1 MSSAPLA
8 VMVVDDDPSMRSLLV
23 DYLSRE
29 GFGVIAQASGEAAV
43 AALEIERVDAVVVD
57 KEMPG
62 MNGLDFVSYVR
73 GRRPELPIVLITA
86 FGGAHVRREALAR
99 GASRYLEKPFHLKEL
114 GAALSEGGP
123 LRPPLPGA
131 PHE

>member
-1 MSSAPLA
+1 MNSAPLA
-8 VMVVDDDPSMRSLLV
+8 VMVIDDDPSMRSLLV
-23 DYLSRE
+23 DYLSRQ
-29 GFGVIAQASGEAAV
+29 GFDVTTQPSGEAAV
-43 AALEIERVDAVVVD
+43 AALEVERVDAVVVD

-114 GAALSEGGP
+114 GAVLSEAAV
-123 LRPPLPGA
+123 RLP
-131 PHE
+131 